1 MKFTPIFFTKDQLKE
16 MSELLDEQ
24 GELSEALWDI
34 KAQITDEIASGN
46 TENG

>member
-16 MSELLDEQ
+16 LLEFLNKQ

-34 KAQITDEIASGN
+34 KAQIIDELGS
-46 TENG
+46 EYES